1 MTLPR
6 WLRWRQDRELD
17 EEISA
22 HLDQE
27 IRDNLDRGLTLD
39 QARSAALRRF
49 GNRSQV
55 MERAREGDPFF
66 GLETVGRDVLY
77 GLRSLRRNPAF
88 AAIATLSLALGI
100 GANTLIFSVLDSTL
114 LKPLPLPDPERLVIL
129 WNVPDQS
136 KPDLLGTSSIPRYY
150 AFRDRTQ
157 SFESVAAFNGLACGI
172 RNLGFDQDG
181 APPERIVGQTISPSM
196 FRALG
201 VTPIIGRTFADGE
214 DQADNVAPVTLISYR
229 TWQRRFGG
237 DANVVGK
244 TLTLNRVPTT
254 VIGVMPANFD
264 FFGTDLEFFAPLC
277 LTRAQEFSR
286 LGANTIVARLKPGVS
301 IALAQAEVDGISA
314 QLAESDPARHKGIGT
329 RVESL
334 QRAQTRF
341 FNANGQASGD
351 YRASLLI
358 LQGAVAFVLLIA
370 CANVAGLLLART
382 ATRRSEI
389 ALRLALGAGRWRLVR
404 QLVAENFPVA
414 AVGGTLGVA
423 LSWLG
428 LRLFLTM
435 APPGFP
441 RIDQVALN
449 FRVVTFTALIVVLTT
464 VLFAV
469 VPAIQASKATLADP
483 MSDSGRSAT
492 GSAKRQRVRR
502 LLVTGQVALALVLL
516 VGAGLLINSFVR
528 VIRHDLGA
536 DPQNLLTFD
545 FRMSWGGGARDS
557 DGVKPLTERY
567 RDMSLWE
574 VSSVPAQTFDR
585 VLARLRTVPGVVSV
599 AAVSSPP
606 FGSGALAMPFLI
618 EGRPA
623 PTSPSIRGEGKVET
637 QQTANYIAVS
647 PGFFSTM
654 RIPII
659 RGRDFDE
666 HDTAGRPSVA
676 IVNRAFVRRYFPDG
690 DPIGK
695 RMSLDFVPNEP
706 QREIVAVV
714 GDTAAGPLQHQE
726 EPAIYV
732 HQMQQSSRF
741 AGPWVYLRVGMTF
754 VLRTSGE
761 PTRIVESV
769 KRAVAEVDP
778 STPVAAI
785 QTMEQTLDAQ
795 IRHLRLYMFLLG
807 VFGAVAA
814 VLAATG
820 IYGVMAYSVAERTR
834 EIGIRMALGARAQD
848 VLRMVLRQAT
858 WMIGIGLLVGL
869 ASALLVTRV
878 IRSVL
883 VEVTATD
890 PVTFAAV
897 TALLVSIAAVACLVP
912 TRRATSVDPTVALKF
927 EQ

>member
-1 MTLPR
+1 
-6 WLRWRQDRELD
+6 
-17 EEISA
+17 
-22 HLDQE
+22 
-27 IRDNLDRGLTLD
+27 
-39 QARSAALRRF
+39 
-49 GNRSQV
+49 
-55 MERAREGDPFF
+55 
-66 GLETVGRDVLY
+66 
-77 GLRSLRRNPAF
+77 
-88 AAIATLSLALGI
+88 
-100 GANTLIFSVLDSTL
+100 
-114 LKPLPLPDPERLVIL
+114 
-129 WNVPDQS
+129 
-136 KPDLLGTSSIPRYY
+136 
-150 AFRDRTQ
+150 
-157 SFESVAAFNGLACGI
+157 
-172 RNLGFDQDG
+172 
-181 APPERIVGQTISPSM
+181 
-196 FRALG
+196 
-201 VTPIIGRTFADGE
+201 
-214 DQADNVAPVTLISYR
+214 
-229 TWQRRFGG
+229 
-237 DANVVGK
+237 
-244 TLTLNRVPTT
+244 
-254 VIGVMPANFD
+254 
-264 FFGTDLEFFAPLC
+264 
-277 LTRAQEFSR
+277 
-286 LGANTIVARLKPGVS
+286 
-301 IALAQAEVDGISA
+301 
-314 QLAESDPARHKGIGT
+314 
-329 RVESL
+329 
-334 QRAQTRF
+334 
-341 FNANGQASGD
+341 
-351 YRASLLI
+351 
-358 LQGAVAFVLLIA
+358 
-370 CANVAGLLLART
+370 
-382 ATRRSEI
+382 
-389 ALRLALGAGRWRLVR
+389 
-404 QLVAENFPVA
+404 
-414 AVGGTLGVA
+414 
-423 LSWLG
+423 
-428 LRLFLTM
+428 
-435 APPGFP
+435 
-441 RIDQVALN
+441 
-449 FRVVTFTALIVVLTT
+449 
-464 VLFAV
+464 
-469 VPAIQASKATLADP
+469 
-483 MSDSGRSAT
+483 
-492 GSAKRQRVRR
+492 
-502 LLVTGQVALALVLL
+502 VALALVLL

-528 VIRHDLGA
+528 VIQHDLGA

-557 DGVKPLTERY
+557 EGVKPLTERY

-574 VSSVPAQTFDR
+574 VSSVPAQTFDL
-585 VLARLRTVPGVVSV
+585 VLTRLRTVPGVVSV

-606 FGSGALAMPFLI
+606 FGSGNLATPFLI

-623 PTSPSIRGEGKVET
+623 PTSPSIRGEGRVET
-637 QQTANYIAVS
+637 QQTANYIAVT

-666 HDTAGRPSVA
+666 HDAAGRPNVA
-676 IVNRAFVRRYFPDG
+676 IVNRAFVRRYFPDA

-695 RMSLDFVPNEP
+695 RISLDFVPNEP

-726 EPAIYV
+726 EAAIYV
-732 HQMQQSSRF
+732 HQLQQSSRF

-754 VLRTSGE
+754 VLRTSAE
-761 PTRIVESV
+761 PSRLVESV

-869 ASALLVTRV
+869 ASALAATRV